1 MLRLQVFGK
10 VRAFLFFGITVAISS
25 VLQVLPDHQE
35 EVNLPNQAHRE
46 VNDRDGEEDRV
57 ATLTDPVALAAALI
71 GMQVDEA
78 SLT

>member
-1 MLRLQVFGK
+1 M
-10 VRAFLFFGITVAISS
+10 AISS